1 MNTKTNTKSAKSLKP
16 KSTLN
21 LISLIVTATLFV
33 GCATNSVV
41 SKTGLNNYQPDYL
54 LLKVGQKIELA
65 DGSIYTVQ
73 QDNERFWSDKQ
84 YRLATEESIN
94 KGYEK

>member
-1 MNTKTNTKSAKSLKP
+1 MNTTTNTKSAKNLKL

-21 LISLIVTATLFV
+21 LISLIAIATLCV
-33 GCATNSVV
+33 GCATNFAV

-54 LLKVGQKIELA
+54 LLKAGQKIELA

-84 YRLATEESIN
+84 YRLATEDNIN